1 MIPFGHPMKPSLS
14 QDGFLSTPE
23 TFFSNLVQ
31 NSSGLP
37 RMVSNLGIFFPNV
50 LQSQLGLYHFTWGPL
65 GDQKKKI
72 RPSCNFLKVLTPA
85 SSKANRTPIRSSWD
99 SIQPWQFFSKFH
111 SKLIGTIKLWHE
123 FFWASH
129 PTPFGFLGFYQ
140 TLDKIF
146 QNFFQSLLGASDFFI
161 KPFGHPMEALHGQDG
176 FLSTLWGFLSNPIQN
191 LSKPSRILSNPE
203 HLFFQ
208 SSCKAHWACMA
219 FTGFFFGGQKKSK
232 APLQFFGAS
241 DPKLIQVNP
250 EACGFPLC
258 ARWIKWMCP
267 LGSFD
272 AFDHVYDFTPNLWG
286 IPSNL
291 LWTQWHSMDT
301 PSTAGRRGLY
311 FQLPYIHENFFDFF
325 FQNFFFFRFRSTKVF
340 HWICLASCPC
350 NLSGGLWVSW
360 TPLFPLTCWLFH
372 LLPNNHIWLID

>member
-1 MIPFGHPMKPSLS
+1 MNFFGHLIPPLLVVWDFIKPWTKFSKIS
-14 QDGFLSTPE
+14 FKAYWEHQ
-23 TFFSNLVQ
+23 TF
-31 NSSGLP
+31 SS
-37 RMVSNLGIFFPNV
+37 S
-50 LQSQLGLYHFTWGPL
+50 PL
-65 GDQKKKI
+65 GTLWKPHMAKMDFCRLFGASFPTLSATYQSLVG
-72 RPSCNFLKVLTPA
+72 SCQTLN
-85 SSKANRTPIRSSWD
+85 I
-99 SIQPWQFFSKFH
+99 FFSK
-111 SKLIGTIKLWHE
+111 SPAKPIGLVWL
-123 FFWASH
+123 S
-129 PTPFGFLGFYQ
+129 
-140 TLDKIF
+140 LDIF
-146 QNFFQSLLGASDFFI
+146 S
-161 KPFGHPMEALHGQDG
+161 EA
-176 FLSTLWGFLSNPIQN
+176 
-191 LSKPSRILSNPE
+191 
-203 HLFFQ
+203 
-208 SSCKAHWACMA
+208 
-219 FTGFFFGGQKKSK
+219 KKKFK

-250 EACGFPLC
+250 EAFGFPLC

-291 LWTQWHSMDT
+291 LWTRWHSMDT

-311 FQLPYIHENFFDFF
+311 LQLPYIHENFFDFF
-325 FQNFFFFRFRSTKVF
+325 LQNFFLFRFRSTKVF